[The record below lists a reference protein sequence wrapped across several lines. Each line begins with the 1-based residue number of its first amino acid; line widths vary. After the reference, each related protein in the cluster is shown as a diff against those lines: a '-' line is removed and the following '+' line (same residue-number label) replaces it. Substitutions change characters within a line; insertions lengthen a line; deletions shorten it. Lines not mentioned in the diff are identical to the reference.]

1 MRYLAI
7 DHGQKRVGLAVSDAG
22 GSMAF
27 PHSVLEAGPNLISQI
42 VRVIGEERIEAIVVG
57 LPLNMDGS
65 EGPAAV
71 AARKFAEAIS
81 AKVSQSIVFFDER
94 LSSAEADW
102 KLAGTGMSRQKKK
115 KLQDAVAAA
124 AFLQAFLD
132 DKKGTE
138 KTGPGNSSAP
148 EIIRMET
155 PQLAA
160 QNALDIFSACFRQA
174 IEYRGVFFCAVSGGD
189 SPAEFF
195 KLLPMEHSLDWTKIH
210 LFWADER
217 GVGPEHPD
225 SNYYLAKNTFL
236 SEVPIPADNIHRIRA
251 EQADIHQAAV
261 EYEQTLQRVFSL
273 SPGQV
278 PEFDLIVLGLGADGH
293 TASLA
298 ADTDT
303 ADIQNG
309 LAAAVFSSSLPYPR
323 ITLTVPVLLAARK
336 LMFLI
341 TGPRKAQIVYH
352 ILCESSDA
360 EHPPVRSLWPSRQ
373 KMVWLLDSDA
383 ASLLH

>member
-7 DHGQKRVGLAVSDAG
+7 DHGQKRIGLAVSDAG

-27 PHSVLEAGPNLISQI
+27 PHSVLDAGPNLISQI

-65 EGPAAV
+65 EGPAAA
-71 AARKFAEAIS
+71 AARKFAQAIS
-81 AKVSQSIVFFDER
+81 AKVSQAIIFFDER

-102 KLAGTGMSRQKKK
+102 KLAGVGMSRQKKK
-115 KLQDAVAAA
+115 NLQDAVAAA
-124 AFLQAFLD
+124 AFLQAFLEE
-132 DKKGTE
+132 KKETE
-138 KTGPGNSSAP
+138 KLNSISAP
-148 EIIRMET
+148 QIIRLET
-155 PQLAA
+155 PQLVA
-160 QNALDIFSACFRQA
+160 QSALDIFSACFHQA
-174 IEYRGVFFCAVSGGD
+174 IDQRGVFFCAVSGGD

-195 KLLPMEHSLDWTKIH
+195 KLLATDDSLDWTKIH

-225 SNYYLAKNTFL
+225 SNFYLAKNTFL
-236 SEVPIPADNIHRIRA
+236 SEISIPADNIHRIRA
-251 EQADIHQAAV
+251 EQADIRRAAA
-261 EYEQTLQRVFSL
+261 EYEQTLQKTFSL
-273 SPGQV
+273 SPGQI

-298 ADTDT
+298 ADTNT
-303 ADIQNG
+303 TDIQDS
-309 LAAAVFSSSLPYPR
+309 LATAVFSSLLPYPR

-336 LMFLI
+336 LMFLV
-341 TGPRKAQIVYH
+341 TGSHKAQIVH
-352 ILCESSDA
+352 TIVCETSGA
-360 EHPPVRSLWPSRQ
+360 EHLPVHSLWTARQ
-373 KMVWLLDSDA
+373 KMIWLLDADA